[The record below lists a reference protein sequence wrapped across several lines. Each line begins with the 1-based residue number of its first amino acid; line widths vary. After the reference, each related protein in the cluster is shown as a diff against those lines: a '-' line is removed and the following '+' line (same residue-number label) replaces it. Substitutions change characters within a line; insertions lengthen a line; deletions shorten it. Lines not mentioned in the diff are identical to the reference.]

1 MIFFIKYAIII
12 NKSCIEEIHDKIRC
26 RHFKLKRLYVAARN
40 FPSNAN
46 TLWMGVMKF
55 LKCVIVFWSL
65 EFDLQPAYAELVI
78 PWWYLRRRFSYRKYT
93 RESAK
98 FESRD
103 ESVANHSKLKKSEVI
118 AISKEI
124 GRFPVQVATNWLQQ
138 KAAPKVGTNLKK
150 ILNHLN

>member
-65 EFDLQPAYAELVI
+65 EFDLQPAYAELYSMVV
-78 PWWYLRRRFSYRKYT
+78 SSAK
-93 RESAK
+93 AK

-103 ESVANHSKLKKSEVI
+103 ESVANHSKLKKLEVI

>member
-65 EFDLQPAYAELVI
+65 EFDLQPAYAELYSMV
-78 PWWYLRRRFSYRKYT
+78 FSYRKYT

>member
-65 EFDLQPAYAELVI
+65 EFDLQPAYAEL
-78 PWWYLRRRFSYRKYT
+78 FSYRKYT

>member
-1 MIFFIKYAIII
+1 
-12 NKSCIEEIHDKIRC
+12 
-26 RHFKLKRLYVAARN
+26 
-40 FPSNAN
+40 
-46 TLWMGVMKF
+46 MKF

-65 EFDLQPAYAELVI
+65 EFDLQPAYAEL
-78 PWWYLRRRFSYRKYT
+78 FSYRKYT

-103 ESVANHSKLKKSEVI
+103 ESVANHSKLKKLEVI

>member
-65 EFDLQPAYAELVI
+65 EFDLQPAYAEL
-78 PWWYLRRRFSYRKYT
+78 FSYRKYT

-103 ESVANHSKLKKSEVI
+103 ESVANHSKLKKLEVI